1 MLVHF
6 LNANQEF
13 ILLLGALVGRFGGD
27 GLKGL
32 LELLGS
38 GFGRWVAVGGGCGG
52 WEDLKRWPSL
62 VVGRGWSIPTRG
74 TPFEERHVVV
84 GP

>member
-1 MLVHF
+1 
-6 LNANQEF
+6 
-13 ILLLGALVGRFGGD
+13 
-27 GLKGL
+27 
-32 LELLGS
+32 LLGS
-38 GFGRWVAVGGGCGG
+38 GFGRWVAVGGGCGDCGDCGGCGGCGDCGCGG